1 MLCDPLVF
9 RPVRGTGNLKSRFHR
24 VAREGRG
31 EAAAAQA
38 IAIVLAHGGRLNK
51 ESWEKQALCLDAE
64 GLETI
69 HASLC
74 SSRIGR

>member
-1 MLCDPLVF
+1 VVLL
-9 RPVRGTGNLKSRFHR
+9 L
-24 VAREGRG
+24 AEG
-31 EAAAAQA
+31 AAAQA
-38 IAIVLAHGGRLNK
+38 IATVLARRPFSR
-51 ESWEKQALCLDAE
+51 ESWEKQALRLIAE